1 MKSWKLQGDIFQKK
15 DLKEISRFILKSKKF
30 TQGHKVDEFE
40 DKFSKW
46 NNSKFSLF
54 VNSGSSADFLIVN
67 TAKELFG
74 WKDGDEIIV
83 PSLTWPTQ
91 ISSVTQNGLKPIFI
105 DCNLED
111 LSLNYQTI
119 EQNITKKT
127 KAIFLAH
134 IMGFPSNIKK
144 IKKIIKKYNIKILED
159 CCESIGARYPNKV
172 GNLGVAGSFSF
183 FWGHHMTTIE
193 GGMITT
199 NNYTF
204 YKLCKLKRAHGLARE
219 MGKDELNKISKK
231 YPDID
236 KKYLFLTNGFNFR
249 NTEINAMIGINQLKK
264 LNSYIKI
271 RNNNFSFFK
280 KLLEPISN
288 KVKTVNFR
296 KLKEISSF
304 AFPIFFEKKYLLDK
318 FKKKL
323 ATKNIEYRPIISGN
337 ILRQP
342 FLNVKKKMYN
352 SDFVHNNGVYIGNNQ
367 FVTKKMIQN
376 LIKLLKEV

>member
-1 MKSWKLQGDIFQKK
+1 M
-15 DLKEISRFILKSKKF
+15 
-30 TQGHKVDEFE
+30 
-40 DKFSKW
+40 
-46 NNSKFSLF
+46 
-54 VNSGSSADFLIVN
+54 
-67 TAKELFG
+67 
-74 WKDGDEIIV
+74 
-83 PSLTWPTQ
+83 
-91 ISSVTQNGLKPIFI
+91 
-105 DCNLED
+105 
-111 LSLNYQTI
+111 
-119 EQNITKKT
+119 
-127 KAIFLAH
+127 
-134 IMGFPSNIKK
+134 
-144 IKKIIKKYNIKILED
+144 ED

-219 MGKDELNKISKK
+219 MGRDELNKISKK

-296 KLKEISSF
+296 NLKEISSF
-304 AFPIFFEKKYLLDK
+304 AFPIFFKKKYLLDK

-323 ATKNIEYRPIISGN
+323 ASKNIEYRPIISGN

-376 LIKLLKEV
+376 LIKLIKEV